1 MGCIMTPMPNYLS
14 THPYYYISIP
24 LNHKTTHK
32 RVGERRAER
41 CGNGADEKD
50 EEDRNIE
57 QHHKNSVGNKRRN
70 QEQTRGEGHVKKKI

>member
-1 MGCIMTPMPNYLS
+1 MGLKGVWRGASRHQSLIIYRPISLF
-14 THPYYYISIP
+14 YYSSFDEW
-24 LNHKTTHK
+24 
-32 RVGERRAER
+32 GR
-41 CGNGADEKD
+41 CGDEKD